1 MSKENVMTK
10 AEQESANP
18 EIIQAEEIKAELER
32 IEQIL
37 IKKES
42 FSGPLPHPE
51 HFKKYNQIVPGSA
64 NRLLK
69 MVEDDLA
76 HIHSMQRQ
84 QSNTETAAT
93 ILGLISGFAIAV
105 IALVGSGYLIMQNHD
120 VAGAVLGGGSLASLV
135 SIFVIGRKSK
145 TPRKNEAQE

>member
-1 MSKENVMTK
+1 MSKENVVAKT
-10 AEQESANP
+10 EQESANP
-18 EIIQAEEIKAELER
+18 EVIQAEEIKAELER

-51 HFKKYNQIVPGSA
+51 HFRKYNQIVPGSA

-69 MVEDDLA
+69 MAEDDLS
-76 HIHSMQRQ
+76 HVHSMQRKQ
-84 QSNTETAAT
+84 INTEAIAT

-105 IALVGSGYLIMQNHD
+105 IALVGSGYLIMQGHD
-120 VAGAVLGGGSLASLV
+120 IAGAILGTGSLASLV
-135 SIFVIGRKSK
+135 SVFVIGKNSK
-145 TPRKNEAQE
+145 TPKKNEAQE

>member
-1 MSKENVMTK
+1 MSKENVITK
-10 AEQESANP
+10 VEQESANP
-18 EIIQAEEIKAELER
+18 ETIQAEEIKAELER

-37 IKKES
+37 VQKES

-69 MVEDDLA
+69 MAEDDLA
-76 HIHSMQRQ
+76 HVHSIQRR

-93 ILGLISGFAIAV
+93 ILGLISGFAIAI
-105 IALVGSGYLIMQNHD
+105 IALVGSGYLIMQGHD
-120 VAGAVLGGGSLASLV
+120 VAGAVLGTGSLASLV
-135 SIFVIGRKSK
+135 SVFVYGKKSQNTANNK
-145 TPRKNEAQE
+145 